1 MFLNAALS
9 RREAARHLGVSPRT
23 LDRLVAAGDGPAY
36 VRAGARRMVFRLND
50 LDAWQAARRFQHR
63 AAELTGKVAP

>member
-1 MFLNAALS
+1 
-9 RREAARHLGVSPRT
+9 
-23 LDRLVAAGDGPAY
+23 
-36 VRAGARRMVFRLND
+36 MVFRLTD